1 MKMMNLVPKFTKSIK
16 VADIKQYLVNEFEKT
31 NTQQR
36 EIEKLKD
43 GVKKAV
49 EIELKYNTTLVTLD
63 EYKKRLDERERR
75 ISKLED
81 DIGYLEKK
89 LKKENELKNDEIL
102 KYKKLGEN
110 YNKLKKN
117 FDDTL
122 EERTKSIKGALA
134 KEYHLKEKRII
145 ENKINIIKETK
156 GALSKAKV
164 ISILER

>member
-75 ISKLED
+75 IAKLED
-81 DIGYLEKK
+81 DIEHLEKK

-102 KYKKLGEN
+102 KYKKLEEN

-134 KEYHLKEKRII
+134 KEYYLKEKRII